1 MGKIIYNLRLTLYTI
16 LLLLV
21 SFFAL
26 LIGLVCTLI
35 GKRLNT
41 NYYVA
46 RTFYNVAGPL
56 IGWKFEVEGE
66 DYLWTLEGE
75 GGGQAGKKGR
85 SAVMVGNHQSMV
97 DILYLGRIFPKHAA
111 IMAKKSIKWIP
122 GLGWWMMMSGT
133 VFINRGNN
141 KSAVASMTQAGDDMK
156 RKRISLW
163 IFPEGTRHM
172 SAESDLL
179 SFKKGAFYL
188 AVQSG
193 VPVVPVVC
201 ENYHRLFDGKTRFKR
216 GTLKIKV
223 LPPIPTTGLTAADVP
238 ALMEKTRDLMI
249 QTLKEIS
256 QSSSNTS
263 TPISGL
269 ASPAPLLAHQENRTS
284 YFATSNSDEQAVEN
298 AVGEEEADQS
308 GKTRK
313 SVKGETQKTK
323 DKSADKV
330 DANIQH
336 NEASDNSSTNS
347 KDSGKTGNGK
357 KDGNKKDN
365 KKLSI
370 AMISDFF
377 LPVVGGV
384 EGHIYSLS
392 VEMMKRGHKV
402 IVITHSH
409 SNPNRAGM
417 RYISPGLKVYYL
429 PYLPISSNATLPNYL
444 LFLPYFRH
452 IMISEKINLIHGHG
466 SLSSLAHE
474 SLFHKDLFNNENEN
488 QTIKGIFT
496 DHSLFGFGDAV
507 GVLTNKLLVGALR
520 NADGIICVSNT
531 GRENTVLRAQLD
543 PSIVSVIPNALVAE
557 DFTPDPSKAD
567 PNYITIVVI
576 SRLYYRKGIDLL
588 IASCP
593 HICKLF
599 PKVKFIIG
607 GDGPKMVEL
616 EQMRE
621 KFQLQDKVELLGKVN
636 PGDVKSVLNRGQ
648 IYLNNS
654 LTEAFGI
661 SIIEAASSG
670 LFVVATKV
678 GGVPEILPKDM
689 IEFARADE
697 EDVIRALTHAIHTIK
712 SGKHDPWKS
721 HERVKT
727 MYSWEQV
734 AERTELVYERAM
746 QTPSKDTAERLS
758 RYLALGPIYGPILCC
773 IIAIEHYF
781 YWFLEFWYPK
791 DQIELVED
799 HWELNKFENVSW
811 HRKFQIERRA

>member
-1 MGKIIYNLRLTLYTI
+1 MANILFQLRLTLYAI

-26 LIGLVCTLI
+26 IIGLVCTLT
-35 GKRLNT
+35 GRRLNT

-46 RTFYNVAGPL
+46 RTFYHVAGPIL
-56 IGWKFEVEGE
+56 GWKFEVEGE
-66 DYLWTLEGE
+66 EYLWKLEGE

-85 SAVMVGNHQSMV
+85 SMVMVGNHQSMV

-133 VFINRGNN
+133 VFINRSNN

-179 SFKKGAFYL
+179 PFKKGAFYL

-216 GTLKIKV
+216 GTLKIEV
-223 LPPIPTTGLTAADVP
+223 LPPIPTTGLTASDVP
-238 ALMEKTRDLMI
+238 ALMEKTREMMVE
-249 QTLKEIS
+249 TLKSI
-256 QSSSNTS
+256 SSSPTS
-263 TPISGL
+263 TPVPISEIN
-269 ASPAPLLAHQENRTS
+269 SPAPLLAHQEESRNG
-284 YFATSNSDEQAVEN
+284 YFATHAADEQAVEN
-298 AVGEEEADQS
+298 AVGEEEADS
-308 GKTRK
+308 GRSIK
-313 SVKGETQKTK
+313 SVKTGDQKGI
-323 DKSADKV
+323 SKV
-330 DANIQH
+330 SVQEEGNVGKPKKK
-336 NEASDNSSTNS
+336 NS
-347 KDSGKTGNGK
+347 
-357 KDGNKKDN
+357 N

-409 SNPNRAGM
+409 SKRVGI
-417 RYISPGLKVYYL
+417 RHLSPGLKVYYL
-429 PYLPISSNATLPNYL
+429 PILPISSSATLPNYL
-444 LFLPYFRH
+444 LFLPYFRS
-452 IMISEKINLIHGHG
+452 IMIQERIDLIHGHG

-474 SLFHKDLFNNENEN
+474 ALFHKDLLDPP
-488 QTIKGIFT
+488 IKGVFT

-520 NADGIICVSNT
+520 NADGVVCVSNT

-543 PSIVSVIPNALVAE
+543 PELVSVIPNALIPE

-567 PNYITIVVI
+567 SDHITIVVI

-593 HICKLF
+593 HICALF
-599 PKVKFIIG
+599 PEVRFVVG

-621 KFQLQDKVELLGKVN
+621 KYQLQDRVELLGRVR
-636 PGDVKSVLNRGQ
+636 PGDVRDVLNRGQ

-661 SIIEAASSG
+661 SIIEAASAG

-678 GGVPEILPKDM
+678 GGVPEILPEDM

-712 SGKHDPWKS
+712 SGKHDPIKA
-721 HERVKT
+721 HQRVRT
-727 MYSWEQV
+727 MYTWEEV
-734 AERTELVYERAM
+734 AERTEKVYERAM
-746 QTPSKDTAERLS
+746 DSPARTTAERLS

-773 IIAIEHYF
+773 IIAVQHYF
-781 YWFLEFWYPK
+781 FWFLEWWDPRER
-791 DQIELVED
+791 IEVVQS
-799 HWELNKFENVSW
+799 HWDLDKFNQVIQREKELTSQVKIPS
-811 HRKFQIERRA
+811 

>member
-1 MGKIIYNLRLTLYTI
+1 MANITFQLRQALYTI

-21 SFFAL
+21 SLFAL
-26 LIGLVCTLI
+26 VIGLVCTLT
-35 GKRLNT
+35 GQRLNT

-46 RTFYNVAGPL
+46 RTFYHVAGPIL
-56 IGWKFEVEGE
+56 GWKFEVEGE
-66 DYLWTLEGE
+66 EYLWKLDGE

-85 SAVMVGNHQSMV
+85 RMVMVGNHQSMV
-97 DILYLGRIFPKHAA
+97 DILYLGRIFPKRAA

-133 VFINRGNN
+133 VFINRSNN

-156 RKRISLW
+156 RKGISLW

-179 SFKKGAFYL
+179 PFKKGAFYL

-223 LPPIPTTGLTAADVP
+223 LPPIPTTGLTASDVP
-238 ALMEKTRDLMI
+238 ALMEKTREMMLE
-249 QTLKEIS
+249 TLKSIS
-256 QSSSNTS
+256 SPSPSASTS
-263 TPISGL
+263 ISEL
-269 ASPAPLLAHQENRTS
+269 NSPAPLLAHQEDSRSS
-284 YFATSNSDEQAVEN
+284 YFATHAADEQAVEN
-298 AVGEEEADQS
+298 AVGEEEADS
-308 GKTRK
+308 GKSIK
-313 SVKGETQKTK
+313 SVKTKETSKVSVRDEEDNGSTKSGKKK
-323 DKSADKV
+323 DK
-330 DANIQH
+330 
-336 NEASDNSSTNS
+336 
-347 KDSGKTGNGK
+347 
-357 KDGNKKDN
+357 

-409 SNPNRAGM
+409 PRRVGI
-417 RYISPGLKVYYL
+417 RHLSPGLKIYYL
-429 PYLPISSNATLPNYL
+429 PILPIASSATLPNYL
-444 LFLPYFRH
+444 LFLPYFRS
-452 IMISEKINLIHGHG
+452 IMIAERITLIHGHG

-474 SLFHKDLFNNENEN
+474 ALFHKDLFDPP
-488 QTIKGIFT
+488 IKGVFT

-520 NADGIICVSNT
+520 CADGVVCVSNT

-543 PSIVSVIPNALVAE
+543 PELVSVIPNALIPE

-576 SRLYYRKGIDLL
+576 SRLFYRKGIDLL

-593 HICKLF
+593 HICALF
-599 PKVKFIIG
+599 PEVRFVVG

-621 KFQLQDKVELLGKVN
+621 KYQLQDRVELLGRVR
-636 PGDVKSVLNRGQ
+636 PGDVRDVLNRGQ

-661 SIIEAASSG
+661 SIIEAASAG

-678 GGVPEILPKDM
+678 GGVPEILPEDM

-712 SGKHDPWKS
+712 SGKHDPLKA
-721 HERVKT
+721 HERVKG
-727 MYSWEQV
+727 MYTWEEV
-734 AERTELVYERAM
+734 AERTEKVYERAM
-746 QTPSKDTAERLS
+746 ETPSRSTAERLS
-758 RYLALGPIYGPILCC
+758 R
-773 IIAIEHYF
+773 
-781 YWFLEFWYPK
+781 
-791 DQIELVED
+791 
-799 HWELNKFENVSW
+799 
-811 HRKFQIERRA
+811 